1 MNAPLSFLEDYAF
14 AYARVKMMS
23 ARQAVGPSA
32 DETATNLAT
41 RPEGSAA
48 RLRFTKDWSLEE
60 IIPAPNIRSCLLSPL
75 PKRSVA
81 AVDLGAINAFTYS
94 MAQAQ
99 PRVEPSSNQS
109 GRV

>member
-1 MNAPLSFLEDYAF
+1 MPPFPSWKTTRY

-60 IIPAPNIRSCLLSPL
+60 IIPAPKKHQKLPVVPTPRKGLLL
-75 PKRSVA
+75 PVTLA
-81 AVDLGAINAFTYS
+81 
-94 MAQAQ
+94 
-99 PRVEPSSNQS
+99 P
-109 GRV
+109 